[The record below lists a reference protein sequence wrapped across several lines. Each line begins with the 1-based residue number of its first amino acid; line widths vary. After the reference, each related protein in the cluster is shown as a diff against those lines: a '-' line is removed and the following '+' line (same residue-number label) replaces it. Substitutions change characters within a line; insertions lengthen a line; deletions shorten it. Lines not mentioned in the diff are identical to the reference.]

1 MGLGLGIRI
10 ADLNLQPNTVAVLSV
25 FITGGQYTDSLKVV
39 NYTTFCGNYVG
50 DDTQGEEKGI
60 GSLESEERLHISP
73 CRQQFCSIW
82 LWLKHAVA

>member
-39 NYTTFCGNYVG
+39 NYILLFVETMWEMAIRRRERYREF
-50 DDTQGEEKGI
+50 GI
-60 GSLESEERLHISP
+60 
-73 CRQQFCSIW
+73 
-82 LWLKHAVA
+82 